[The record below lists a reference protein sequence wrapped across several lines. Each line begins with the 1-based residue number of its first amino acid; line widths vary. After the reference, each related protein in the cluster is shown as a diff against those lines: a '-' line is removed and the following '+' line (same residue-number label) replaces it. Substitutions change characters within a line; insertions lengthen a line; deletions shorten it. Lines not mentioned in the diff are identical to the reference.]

1 MEDRMLRTLLMLAML
16 VTVGALGAGSA
27 TADEAKVPV
36 RASMLLSIMSTPV
49 ETRDV
54 AFDRSL
60 KEPGPAPRSSLA
72 EILPDGSVKID
83 RAVITVRNP
92 CPPGTM
98 HYEAPPLPGRR
109 ARN

>member
-1 MEDRMLRTLLMLAML
+1 MAKRLFVLA
-16 VTVGALGAGSA
+16 ALIALA
-27 TADEAKVPV
+27 AVPAAADEAKTPV
-36 RASMLLSIMSTPV
+36 SAAMFFSIMRAPV

-60 KEPGPAPRSSLA
+60 KDEGPAPRAPVA

-92 CPPGTM
+92 CPPG
-98 HYEAPPLPGRR
+98 HDKPPLPGRR